1 MTKQEDDDGK
11 EGEDNNEKKPDF
23 EKEEPIEP
31 TLENYKQLQEE
42 IRKLKKD
49 KIKME
54 TQGRRKLNTIKK
66 KVEMA
71 SK

>member
-31 TLENYKQLQEE
+31 TLENYKQL
-42 IRKLKKD
+42 
-49 KIKME
+49 
-54 TQGRRKLNTIKK
+54 
-66 KVEMA
+66 
-71 SK
+71 